1 MAQAIHPDQ
10 PKTTAK
16 AAAPKPKPGK
26 LSQQHKSP
34 PRKIRKP
41 IFDDIEEQI
50 HSEALYEDDDGKHIY
65 LTRGCLLGEGGFA
78 RVYAMKDE
86 ATNKMGALKVV
97 NKDQLKSS
105 KNKSKLYAE
114 IKLHRAMDHPHIV
127 KFHSCFEDTQ
137 NVYLQMELCEHGV
150 RWSRLVYKKQK
161 QRKSREVL
169 DDVAVT
175 DLCARSFIWVGPN
188 SYTLVPT

>member
-1 MAQAIHPDQ
+1 MAQATHPD
-10 PKTTAK
+10 PPAKTSAK
-16 AAAPKPKPGK
+16 PAAPKPKPGK

-41 IFDDIEEQI
+41 IFDDVEEQI
-50 HSEALYEDDDGKHIY
+50 HAGELHEDEDGKHIY

-86 ATNKMGALKVV
+86 TTNKMGALKVV

-127 KFHSCFEDTQ
+127 QFHSCFEDSQ

-150 RWSRLVYKKQK
+150 RWVWLRSEKKK
-161 QRKSREVL
+161 KKKTKKSRRF
-169 DDVAVT
+169 D
-175 DLCARSFIWVGPN
+175 CFH
-188 SYTLVPT
+188 Y